1 MKNRVTE
8 IKWGIIFTVF
18 MLLWMTME
26 KLLGFHDEKIEQ
38 HAIITNFVA
47 IPAILIY
54 VFALLDKRKRDLN
67 GKMTY
72 VQGLISGIIISLVV
86 AVFTPL
92 TQYITSTLISPNYF
106 ENIIAY
112 TVENDMM
119 TKEAAKDYFNLKSYI
134 IQSTIGAPIMGFI
147 TTAIVALFVRKK

>member
-1 MKNRVTE
+1 MKNRITE

-26 KLLGFHDEKIEQ
+26 KLLGFHGERLEQ
-38 HAIITNFVA
+38 HAIITNFIA
-47 IPAILIY
+47 IPAIIIY
-54 VFALLDKRKRDLN
+54 VFALLDKRKRDFN

-92 TQYITSTLISPNYF
+92 TQYLINTVISPDYF
-106 ENIIAY
+106 NNMIEY
-112 TVENDMM
+112 TVQNDLM
-119 TKEAAKDYFNLKSYI
+119 TEAAAKEYFNLKSYI
-134 IQSTIGAPIMGFI
+134 IQSTISAPIMGII
-147 TTAIVALFVRKK
+147 TTAIVALFVKKR

>member
-1 MKNRVTE
+1 MKNRITE

-26 KLLGFHDEKIEQ
+26 KLLGFHGERIEQ
-38 HAIITNFVA
+38 HMIITNFIA

-54 VFALLDKRKRDLN
+54 VLALLDKRKRDLN

-72 VQGLISGIIISLVV
+72 VQGLVSGIIISLVV

-92 TQYITSTLISPNYF
+92 TQYLISTVISPDYF
-106 ENIIAY
+106 SNIIEY
-112 TVENDMM
+112 TVENEMM
-119 TKEAAKDYFNLKSYI
+119 TEAEAKEYFNLKSYI
-134 IQSTIGAPIMGFI
+134 IQSTIGAPIMGII
-147 TTAIVALFVRKK
+147 TTAIVALFVKKR

>member
-1 MKNRVTE
+1 MKNRITE

-26 KLLGFHDEKIEQ
+26 KLLGFHGERIEQ
-38 HAIITNFVA
+38 HMIITNFIA

-54 VFALLDKRKRDLN
+54 VLALLDKRKRDLN

-86 AVFTPL
+86 ALFTPL
-92 TQYITSTLISPNYF
+92 TQYLISTVISPDYF
-106 ENIIAY
+106 SNIIEY
-112 TVENDMM
+112 TVENEIM
-119 TKEAAKDYFNLKSYI
+119 TEAAAKEYFNLKSYI
-134 IQSTIGAPIMGFI
+134 IQSTIGAPIMGII